1 MKNFTALFRDQAFT
15 KPISEVEAD
24 ALVRLI
30 WNGKDVAKRIFKQCV
45 EKTGNIQ
52 TGRGNLPACVRFTTR
67 TMQPPWGGASYV
79 RCPTTKRSQIGRH
92 QPKIERLSS
101 RYPYPEPKPKDYRDW
116 FSVLGTDFVI
126 QCPSRNVSNI
136 FAGHGLPVY
145 WYNYD
150 HAWDV
155 KGLWG
160 PNMTFCE
167 GHACHGGELPFVF
180 NSANKTTA
188 VRLKPAE
195 NMLAS
200 QMSRAWA
207 AFASTGSPNH
217 NNAGAGP
224 VLSPSWPEH
233 STASALGYAF
243 RTPGSAVVAHERA
256 PFCDLWD
263 ELGYV
268 FN

>member
-1 MKNFTALFRDQAFT
+1 MFEPWSPVADGVLLPDTFINLLNKGAIAKVPIMVGHVTEEARMFVYEAFT

-30 WNGKDVAKRIFKQCV
+30 WNGKDVAKRIFKQ
-45 EKTGNIQ
+45 
-52 TGRGNLPACVRFTTR
+52 
-67 TMQPPWGGASYV
+67 
-79 RCPTTKRSQIGRH
+79 
-92 QPKIERLSS
+92 
-101 RYPYPEPKPKDYRDW
+101 YPYPEPKPKDYRDW